1 MRRDRIDVS
10 IRDPATAQPV
20 LAIDFD
26 GPSAQIA
33 DRLAGADGSGI
44 TEDELDVTVRYTGE
58 DEGVLALA
66 DRVTGTFV
74 LEVEVDVPALLE
86 ALGSIREVEDPADRR
101 YRVRVTDASGNT
113 VPFEKRTLL
122 VYDDKGSLSRSES
135 LIPRGVEL

>member
-1 MRRDRIDVS
+1 VS

-101 YRVRVTDASGNT
+101 YRVRVTDASGKT